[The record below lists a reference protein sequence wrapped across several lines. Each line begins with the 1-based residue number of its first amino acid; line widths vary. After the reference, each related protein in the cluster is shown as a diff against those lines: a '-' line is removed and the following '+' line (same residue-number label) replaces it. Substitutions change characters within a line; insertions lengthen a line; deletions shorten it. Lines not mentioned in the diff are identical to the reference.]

1 MIILDTN
8 VVSELLRARPDT
20 NVFNWVAQQEPTD
33 LFLSAV
39 SEAELRYGVQVLP
52 AGQRRDRLTA
62 GIEDMLGEEFAGRI
76 LPFDSGAAR
85 MYAVIAA
92 TRRIAGRPISQADGQ
107 IAAIARSRGALIAT
121 RDTGDFDGCE
131 IEVINPWTDG

>member
-8 VVSELLRARPDT
+8 VVSELLRTRPDT
-20 NVFNWVAQQEPTD
+20 NIFNWVARQEPLD

-52 AGQRRDRLTA
+52 AGQRRDRLAA

-92 TRRIAGRPISQADGQ
+92 TRRIAGRPISLADGQ

-121 RDTGDFDGCE
+121 RDTGGFDGCE
-131 IEVINPWTDG
+131 IEVINPWTDR